1 MNLDLSLWL
10 SMAGFAVATS
20 ITPGPNNTML
30 LASGVNFGFR
40 ATLPHALGINL
51 GGLVLW
57 VAVGL
62 GLGQLFLQWPLVQD
76 AMRVLGLMYVVY
88 LAYRT
93 WTSAGS
99 AQSKTTAARPL
110 SPWAAAA
117 FQWVNPKVWFMV
129 LGYFGSFM
137 PNNPGV
143 AEVLLASVWFSLFNF
158 PCISLW
164 AYAGARLQ
172 AFMSDAKYRRMFN
185 AAMAL
190 LLVASMLPMVMQS
203 RDVA

>member
-1 MNLDLSLWL
+1 MNSDLSLWL

-40 ATLPHALGINL
+40 ATLPHALGISL

-57 VAVGL
+57 VVVGL

-76 AMRVLGLMYVVY
+76 AMRVMGLIYVVY

-93 WTSAGS
+93 WTSSGS
-99 AQSKTTAARPL
+99 PHAKAQAAKPL
-110 SPWAAAA
+110 SPWSAAA

-137 PNNPGV
+137 PHSPSTT
-143 AEVLLASVWFSLFNF
+143 EVLLASIWFSLFNF

-164 AYAGARLQ
+164 AYVGERMQIYIADL
-172 AFMSDAKYRRMFN
+172 KYRRMFN
-185 AAMAL
+185 ASMAL
-190 LLVASMLPMVMQS
+190 LLVASMLLMVLQG
-203 RDVA
+203 RGVA

>member
-62 GLGQLFLQWPLVQD
+62 GLGQLFLQWPLAQD

-93 WTSAGS
+93 WTSAGP
-99 AQSKTTAARPL
+99 AKSKTTAARPL

-137 PNNPGV
+137 PDNTGV
-143 AEVLLASVWFSLFNF
+143 AEVLLASIWFSLFNF

-172 AFMSDAKYRRMFN
+172 TFMSDTKYRRMFN

-203 RDVA
+203 RGVA

>member
-1 MNLDLSLWL
+1 
-10 SMAGFAVATS
+10 MAGFAVATS

-40 ATLPHALGINL
+40 ATLPHALGISL

-57 VAVGL
+57 VVVGL

-76 AMRVLGLMYVVY
+76 AMRVLGLIYVVY

-93 WTSAGS
+93 WTSAGPTQIKAS
-99 AQSKTTAARPL
+99 AARPL
-110 SPWAAAA
+110 SPWTAAA

-137 PNNPGV
+137 PHSPGTL
-143 AEVLLASVWFSLFNF
+143 EVLLASMWFSLFNF
-158 PCISLW
+158 PSICLW
-164 AYAGARLQ
+164 AYAGGRLQ
-172 AFMSDAKYRRMFN
+172 TYMTHSKSRRMFN
-185 AAMAL
+185 ASMAL
-190 LLVASMLPMVMQS
+190 LLVASMLPMVLQGGG
-203 RDVA
+203 VA